1 MKSNWPDDPA
11 LQEEMHRRGVRVRIL
26 RSAIL
31 WTPLFAVMA
40 VLFLF
45 YLWDTA
51 LNSGDRG
58 GSWVL
63 VVVIG
68 VMTGLFGFQAIQSLL
83 DLYGEPRRR
92 TGMVTRRWSRNDSFI
107 IKSHYIR
114 LGKQILRGDEFQ
126 LAGVKDGDYVDVTYY
141 EHSAVVIW
149 LEKVAPPES
158 SEIAGG
164 EPLLL

>member
-1 MKSNWPDDPA
+1 MTANWKDDPN
-11 LQEEMHRRGVRVRIL
+11 LQEEMHRRGVRGRIV

-31 WTPLFAVMA
+31 WTPLFAIMS

-45 YLWDTA
+45 YLWDRA

-63 VVVIG
+63 VVILG
-68 VMTGLFGFQAIQSLL
+68 VMATLFGFQAMQALL
-83 DLYGEPRRR
+83 DLFGSPTSR
-92 TGMVTRRWSRNDSFI
+92 TGMVTRRWSRSDSFV

-126 LAGVKDGDYVDVTYY
+126 LAGVKEGDYVDVTYY
-141 EHSAVVIW
+141 PHSAVVIW
-149 LEKVAPPES
+149 LEKVPTPES
-158 SEIAGG
+158 SETAGG